1 MKTISRRSS
10 EAKKVSYNPTKH
22 WLQPIDDKFNFLR
35 VIFFNLCWIL
45 KKKLLVKYN
54 LSTDLC
60 TFIKLS
66 LNSCNSWFF
75 LNFCKKN
82 ILRRYKVSV
91 LQYKM
96 SLNRPLSPHL
106 SIHKKVL
113 TAVFSIFH
121 RFTGICL
128 SLGAILLSVWII
140 LIALGPDYYSK
151 FQSLSSLIF
160 FKIFLFLWTLTIF
173 YHLYNGIRYLFW
185 SYGKMMELSTV
196 YKTGYVVIILSILST
211 ILVWVSIWKI
221 MPLNG

>member
-1 MKTISRRSS
+1 M
-10 EAKKVSYNPTKH
+10 E
-22 WLQPIDDKFNFLR
+22 
-35 VIFFNLCWIL
+35 
-45 KKKLLVKYN
+45 KLLLKSN
-54 LSTDLC
+54 LSTGLC
-60 TFIKLS
+60 TFIKFFFYYCDS
-66 LNSCNSWFF
+66 GFF
-75 LNFCKKN
+75 LNFFKKN
-82 ILRRYKVSV
+82 ILRCYKVSV
-91 LQYKM
+91 LQHKM

-106 SIHKKVL
+106 SIHKRVL

-128 SLGAILLSVWII
+128 SVGAILLSVWII

-151 FQSLSSLIF
+151 FQTLSSLIV

-211 ILVWVSIWKI
+211 ILVWVSI
-221 MPLNG
+221 